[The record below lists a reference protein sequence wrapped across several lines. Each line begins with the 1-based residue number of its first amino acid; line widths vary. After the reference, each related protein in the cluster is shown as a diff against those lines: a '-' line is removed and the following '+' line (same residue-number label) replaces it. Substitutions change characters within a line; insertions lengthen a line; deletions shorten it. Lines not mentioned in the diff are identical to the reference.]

1 MNTTKTMKLST
12 ELYDN
17 WETDYQEYED
27 YDYEYEDQERDQ
39 DYDYDDQQDYYQ
51 QDYEEQPVSDT
62 EEDFDTDEEEYYRL
76 PNTHRQC
83 NQEEINMHNMMK
95 TQKYKRSEID
105 YDMEKT
111 PDAPW
116 IDYDEDIETL
126 TISKTPPKK
135 IKRKPNAWATKG
147 KVVSFFDQVS
157 NHQQKI
163 RDEKKLLP
171 DAIEKEKMLIEER
184 RQNKKN
190 LFRSVACKFAWD
202 KHNHCF
208 SSKHRC
214 KNKDTKHRCMYA
226 HTHNEVRPAICI
238 YDRLCKNP
246 TCLRLHSVTKDICNC
261 GENGSSRYHKI
272 ICSCERRFET
282 PKEYR
287 ARTGFNYT
295 GDPFTKTHGVKL
307 FEPSVNKTKDLVETF
322 KIPSTITER
331 KQKKYMEWKKRSD
344 NIPSN
349 PVVKMTTLKK
359 NKFVKLHAGKVVP
372 TKGGKVKSIVGEVK
386 QKHKKKNT
394 PVEIVETEANRK
406 LREDRERRI
415 KIVEQKRQQMKEEH
429 DEHDT
434 QLFADEFEY
443 TDEY

>member
-1 MNTTKTMKLST
+1 MNTPKTINLTT
-12 ELYDN
+12 ELYDD
-17 WETDYQEYED
+17 WETDYQDHDEYEEQPG
-27 YDYEYEDQERDQ
+27 YYQQDYEE
-39 DYDYDDQQDYYQ
+39 QQDYYQ
-51 QDYEEQPVSDT
+51 QDYEEQPESDI
-62 EEDFDTDEEEYYRL
+62 EDFDADDEEEYYRL

-83 NQEEINMHNMMK
+83 NQEEIRMHNMMK
-95 TQKYKRSEID
+95 AQKYQQSEIN
-105 YDMEKT
+105 YDIENT

-116 IDYDEDIETL
+116 IDYEEEVDVA
-126 TISKTPPKK
+126 TISASQQKKTKG
-135 IKRKPNAWATKG
+135 KPNAWASKG

-157 NHQQKI
+157 KHQQKI

-184 RQNKKN
+184 RHNKKN

-202 KHNHCF
+202 KRGVCF

-214 KNKDTKHRCMYA
+214 RNTDTKHRCMYA
-226 HTHNEVRPAICI
+226 HTHSEVRPAICM

-261 GENGSSRYHKI
+261 GENGSSRYLKI

-307 FEPSVNKTKDLVETF
+307 FEPSIKKSKDLVETF

-331 KQKKYMEWKKRSD
+331 KQKKYMEWKKRST
-344 NIPSN
+344 NVPSN
-349 PVVKMTTLKK
+349 PVVKMTALKK
-359 NKFVKLHAGKVVP
+359 HKFVKFYEGKVVSA
-372 TKGGKVKSIVGEVK
+372 KGGKVKSIVGEVK
-386 QKHKKKNT
+386 QKHKNKST
-394 PVEIVETEANRK
+394 RAEIVETEANRK